1 MLYCIR
7 SQRKRRL
14 ALSWLRGYKVKEKQ
28 FLMIDENQ
36 SILVVDAEVLKKLDD
51 KRGGMNRSEYL
62 NFLIEGMLKGNADNG
77 DFVPRAEF
85 HEFAQGM
92 KDLLRNFLE
101 FFLSYGLELGK
112 QPEDRTFAE
121 LSQKLE
127 TLGRGGAG
135 KPGNSTPASR

>member
-1 MLYCIR
+1 M
-7 SQRKRRL
+7 
-14 ALSWLRGYKVKEKQ
+14 KEKQ

-36 SILVVDAEVLKKLDD
+36 SILVVDAEVLRKLDD
-51 KRGGMNRSEYL
+51 KRGGMGRSEYL
-62 NFLIEGMLKGNADNG
+62 NFLIEGMLKSNAVTG
-77 DFVPRAEF
+77 DFVPKAEF

-127 TLGRGGAG
+127 TLGSGSAG
-135 KPGNSTPASR
+135 KSRNSTPAPR

>member
-1 MLYCIR
+1 M
-7 SQRKRRL
+7 
-14 ALSWLRGYKVKEKQ
+14 KEKQ

-36 SILVVDAEVLKKLDD
+36 SILVVDAEVLRKLDD
-51 KRGGMNRSEYL
+51 KRGGMSRSEYL
-62 NFLIEGMLKGNADNG
+62 NFLIEGMLKSNTVTG
-77 DFVPRAEF
+77 DFVPKAEF

-127 TLGRGGAG
+127 TLGSGGVG
-135 KPGNSTPASR
+135 KPRDSTPASR